1 MIHQKQ
7 IIYTIIIGF
16 VITLILGPLIIPFL
30 KRLKAGQ
37 TIREEGPESHKTK
50 SGTPTIGG
58 IIIIISIFIT
68 SLSSGIID
76 NDLWVALIATLAFG
90 LIGFIDDFI
99 KVVMKRNL
107 GLRAYQKLIL
117 QTTVAILIALYHMSQ
132 SHTALGTKIIVP
144 FINGSL
150 QIGNFVIPEY
160 LDIGRLY
167 VPFIIFVVVATVNS
181 ANLTDGLDGLA
192 AGVTLIVAAFFSLL
206 AMNYGSNSLAI
217 FSSAIVGACLGFLR
231 FNSHPAK
238 VFMGDTGSLALGG
251 AIATTAV
258 LMNVAL
264 IIPVVAGIFFIETL
278 SVIIQVISFKST
290 GKRVFKMTPLHHHF
304 ELSGWKETK
313 VVTVFWITTV
323 ILCLI
328 GAIGVF

>member
-1 MIHQKQ
+1 MLHQKQ
-7 IIYTIIIGF
+7 IIYTIVIGF
-16 VITLILGPLIIPFL
+16 IITLILGPLIIPFL

-68 SLSSGIID
+68 SLTSGLVD
-76 NDLWVALIATLAFG
+76 KDMWVALAATLAFG
-90 LIGFIDDFI
+90 IIGFIDDFI

-107 GLRAYQKLIL
+107 GLRAYQKLTL
-117 QTTVAILIALYHMSQ
+117 QVSVAILLALYHMSQ
-132 SHTALGTKIIVP
+132 THEALGTKIIVP
-144 FINGSL
+144 FVNGSV
-150 QIGNFVIPEY
+150 QIGNIVIPEY
-160 LDIGRLY
+160 LDIGILY
-167 VPFIIFVVVATVNS
+167 IPFIIFVVVATVNS

-192 AGVTLIVAAFFSLL
+192 AGVTLIVAAFFSLM
-206 AMNYGSNSLAI
+206 AIDQGSNSLAI

-264 IIPVVAGIFFIETL
+264 IIPIVGGIFFIETL
-278 SVIIQVISFKST
+278 SVIIQVISFKTT

-313 VVTVFWITTV
+313 VVTVFWIVTV

-328 GAIGVF
+328 GALALK